1 MADNPLIHPPVQPL
15 DKKWLYL
22 GAGVAIL
29 LIIIGLIIFF
39 VKRKGDT
46 VIFPT
51 PKAEKTENPQKVD
64 YATRLLRAINPVK
77 ENYEAVPTYPVN
89 LILNG
94 MNTYNTFYYDITGK
108 KFIVPSAP
116 TDSSNKDAFD
126 TFSQNCM
133 STAVSSFA
141 DISKEVITNK
151 SYNLEDKYRHLGTIF
166 LLAIGLFKIP
176 MGFYSLQEKTE
187 GDKITSV
194 YIKNNDKS
202 SPENLIAQIIAR
214 IQQGISQDNPRISD
228 DTYKNYL
235 TDLES
240 AYPPHSSCLKSTDL
254 CVAGQMIN
262 QLANLTDNFY
272 LITDLGKLALLMFYT
287 GQFK

>member
-1 MADNPLIHPPVQPL
+1 MADNPLIQPPVQPL
-15 DKKWLYL
+15 NKKWLYL

-29 LIIIGLIIFF
+29 LIIMGLIIFF

-77 ENYEAVPTYPVN
+77 ENYEAAPTYPVN

-108 KFIVPSAP
+108 KFNVPSAP
-116 TDSSNKDAFD
+116 TDSSKAAFD
-126 TFSQNCM
+126 TFTQNCRNAIYP
-133 STAVSSFA
+133 SIA
-141 DISKEVITNK
+141 DISKEVIINK
-151 SYNLEDKYRHLGTIF
+151 SYNLDDKYRHLGTI
-166 LLAIGLFKIP
+166 LLMAAGSIKGPLGLFT
-176 MGFYSLQEKTE
+176 LQEKTE
-187 GDKITSV
+187 GDKVTSI
-194 YIKNNDKS
+194 YIRNNETTP
-202 SPENLIAQIIAR
+202 PENFIAR
-214 IQQGISQDNPRISD
+214 KIAEMQTILATDTRNND

-235 TDLES
+235 TELERY
-240 AYPPHSSCLKSTDL
+240 YPSHSSCSKSTDL

-262 QLANLTDNFY
+262 ELANLKSNFY
-272 LITDLGKLALLMFYT
+272 LITDLGKLALLTFYT